1 MGDEVKV
8 VRGAGVGPDSDE
20 GRALFAT
27 FFGEG
32 IDPDDI
38 KLFAHSIAAG
48 EPTAPHLHTAD
59 VAACVT
65 RGRFRF
71 GTGEDFAETLDL
83 EPGDYVFIP
92 AQLPHAEAVIGDESA
107 EFVVAHLRGFHTLE
121 M

>member
-1 MGDEVKV
+1 MDEVKV
-8 VRGAGVGPDSDE
+8 TRGADVAPDSDE
-20 GRALFAT
+20 GRALFASL
-27 FFGEG
+27 FGTG
-32 IDPDDI
+32 VVADDV

-71 GTGEDFAETLDL
+71 GTGPGFAETLDL
-83 EPGDYVFIP
+83 EPGDFVFIP
-92 AQLPHAEAVIGDESA
+92 AELPHSEVVLGDEPV
-107 EFVVAHLRGFHTLE
+107 EFLVAHLRGFHTLE